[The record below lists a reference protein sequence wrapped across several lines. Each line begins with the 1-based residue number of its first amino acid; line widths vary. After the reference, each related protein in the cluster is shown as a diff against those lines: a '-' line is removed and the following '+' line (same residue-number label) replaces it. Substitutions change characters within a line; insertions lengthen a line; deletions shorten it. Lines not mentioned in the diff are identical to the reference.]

1 MPSYMI
7 RNLPAGL
14 IPRAKARARS
24 EDTTLDAVLLRLL
37 ESYADAGTPG
47 RAGAEA
53 RANSLTQ
60 DERSAIA
67 RKAAEAR
74 WGK

>member
-1 MPSYMI
+1 VPSYMI
-7 RNLPAGL
+7 RNVPSGL
-14 IPRAKARARS
+14 IPAAKSRARN
-24 EDTTLDAVLLRLL
+24 EATTLDAVLVKLL
-37 ESYADAGTPG
+37 ESYAAAGTPG

-53 RANSLTQ
+53 RANSLTA

-67 RKAAEAR
+67 RKAAETR